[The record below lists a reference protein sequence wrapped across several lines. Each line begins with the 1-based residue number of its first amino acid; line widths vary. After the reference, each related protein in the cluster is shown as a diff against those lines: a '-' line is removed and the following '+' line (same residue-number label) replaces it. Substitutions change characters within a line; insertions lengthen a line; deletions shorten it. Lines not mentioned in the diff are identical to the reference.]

1 MQIDRDI
8 YQFMRHFFQTE
19 KKALL
24 ISGARQVG
32 KTYAIRHVGR
42 ELFDQVVELNFIEQ
56 PQLKSVFEH
65 PRSSSEMLLR
75 LSAFAGDELKK
86 GRTLFF
92 FDEVQE
98 CPDMVTALKFL
109 VDEGSYRYVLSGSL
123 LGVQLK
129 DIRSLPVGYLTEKRM
144 YPLNIHEFASAMGM
158 SAQVMNHLSE
168 CYRQRTPVDS
178 VVHEKM
184 LELLRRYMVIGGMP
198 DVVVRFLETNDLQAV
213 RDAQHAIIQMYYK
226 DIAKYDSE
234 NKLYIKDV
242 FDLIPS
248 ELNAKNKRF
257 ILKSLNEHAKFDRF
271 RNSFLWLSDAGVA
284 LPTYNVEEPR
294 VPLKLNQQ
302 RNLFKLF
309 LNDVGLLSSF
319 YSPQSALNLILNE
332 GSMNYGAVYENL
344 VAQELA
350 ANGFELYYFNSK
362 RQGEVDFIIE
372 HGGKVCPIEVKSG
385 KDYKR
390 HNALTNLLSD
400 SAYSIE
406 KAFVFSNANLEEK
419 EQQLYMPIYMLMYLQ
434 AETKV
439 NLKFYFHPL

>member
-1 MQIDRDI
+1 
-8 YQFMRHFFQTE
+8 
-19 KKALL
+19 
-24 ISGARQVG
+24 
-32 KTYAIRHVGR
+32 
-42 ELFDQVVELNFIEQ
+42 
-56 PQLKSVFEH
+56 
-65 PRSSSEMLLR
+65 
-75 LSAFAGDELKK
+75 
-86 GRTLFF
+86 
-92 FDEVQE
+92 
-98 CPDMVTALKFL
+98 
-109 VDEGSYRYVLSGSL
+109 
-123 LGVQLK
+123 
-129 DIRSLPVGYLTEKRM
+129 M

>member
-1 MQIDRDI
+1 
-8 YQFMRHFFQTE
+8 MRNFLRTE

-42 ELFDQVVELNFIEQ
+42 ELFEQFVELNFIEQ
-56 PQLKSVFEH
+56 PQLKRIFEN
-65 PRSSSEMLLR
+65 PGSISEMLLR
-75 LSAFAGDELKK
+75 LSAFAGVELKP

-98 CPDMVTALKFL
+98 CPDMMTALKFL
-109 VDEGSYRYVLSGSL
+109 VDEGSYNYVLSGSL
-123 LGVQLK
+123 LGVQMK

-158 SAQVMNHLSE
+158 SAQVMTHLHE
-168 CYRQRTPVDS
+168 CYQQRIPVDA

-184 LELLRRYMVIGGMP
+184 LELLRQYLVIGGMP

-213 RDAQHAIIQMYYK
+213 RDTQHAIIQMYYK
-226 DIAKYDSE
+226 DIAKYDGE

-284 LPTYNVEEPR
+284 LPTFNVEEPC

-309 LNDVGLLSSF
+309 MNDVGLLSSF
-319 YSPQSALNLILNE
+319 YSPQSAINLILNDE
-332 GSMNYGAVYENL
+332 SLNFGAVYENL

-350 ANGFELYYFNSK
+350 ANGYELYYFNSK

-372 HGGKVCPIEVKSG
+372 HEGKVCPLEVKSG

-390 HNALTNLLSD
+390 HNALTNLLSS
-400 SAYSIE
+400 SAYGIE
-406 KAFVFSNANLEEK
+406 KAFVLSNANLEVKEK
-419 EQQLYMPIYMLMYLQ
+419 LTYLPLYMLMYLQ
-434 AETKV
+434 AEPEV
-439 NLKFYFHPL
+439 NLKFHFHPM

>member
-1 MQIDRDI
+1 
-8 YQFMRHFFQTE
+8 
-19 KKALL
+19 
-24 ISGARQVG
+24 
-32 KTYAIRHVGR
+32 
-42 ELFDQVVELNFIEQ
+42 
-56 PQLKSVFEH
+56 
-65 PRSSSEMLLR
+65 
-75 LSAFAGDELKK
+75 
-86 GRTLFF
+86 
-92 FDEVQE
+92 
-98 CPDMVTALKFL
+98 
-109 VDEGSYRYVLSGSL
+109 
-123 LGVQLK
+123 
-129 DIRSLPVGYLTEKRM
+129 
-144 YPLNIHEFASAMGM
+144 
-158 SAQVMNHLSE
+158 
-168 CYRQRTPVDS
+168 
-178 VVHEKM
+178 
-184 LELLRRYMVIGGMP
+184 
-198 DVVVRFLETNDLQAV
+198 
-213 RDAQHAIIQMYYK
+213 MYYK
-226 DIAKYDSE
+226 AIAKYDSE

-284 LPTYNVEEPR
+284 LPTYNVEEPC

-372 HGGKVCPIEVKSG
+372 HEGKVCPIEVKSG

-400 SAYSIE
+400 SAYGIE
-406 KAFVFSNANLEEK
+406 KAFVFSNANLEEG

-439 NLKFYFHPL
+439 NLKFYFHPI